1 MTDLMCPG
9 PVRLFTVEPDI
20 TLRVIYRVIGRGAR
34 QIATAADLTTA
45 VVIAATTAAGSGEQV
60 WVSSPDRWACCITR
74 TTEGFV
80 ADQEVTA
87 VPAPLDAIR
96 RVLALITI
104 TPTGDIS

>member
-1 MTDLMCPG
+1 MSDLMCPG
-9 PVRLFTVEPDI
+9 PVRLFSIEPDDRI
-20 TLRVIYRVIGRGAR
+20 RVTYRVIGHDAR
-34 QIATAADLTTA
+34 EIATGHDLTVA
-45 VVIAATTAAGSGEQV
+45 VVIAATTSISTARPV

-87 VPAPLDAIR
+87 VAAPLDAIR